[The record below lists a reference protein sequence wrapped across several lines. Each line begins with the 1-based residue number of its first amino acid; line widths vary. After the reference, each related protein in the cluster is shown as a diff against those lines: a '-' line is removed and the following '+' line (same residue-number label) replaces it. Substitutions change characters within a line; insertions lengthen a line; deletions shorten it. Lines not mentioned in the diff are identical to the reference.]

1 MVNKSFG
8 LSNATTSV
16 AQSGESD
23 ASGLNGWAS
32 SDNGLGT
39 FGLRSNANG
48 SNASNTSDNGNMNW
62 TSQTQVGKL
71 MASNVANSGGGD
83 LWSNEVNGHGNFNH
97 NLDDFLKNDKVMY
110 MSGVVRVKTE
120 NGLSFLDSCL
130 KQFVLMNRFNR
141 KRRKW
146 LEIKP

>member
-83 LWSNEVNGHGNFNH
+83 LWSNEVSGHGNFNH

-110 MSGVVRVKTE
+110 RGVQFIVRVKIE
-120 NGLSFLDSCL
+120 NGLSFHDSCL

-141 KRRKW
+141 KKRK
-146 LEIKP
+146 